1 MATRFGVDVGGTF
14 TDLIYYDDETGEVFV
29 GKGPT
34 SPAAPDEGIANVV
47 SATVSDEAVRAAAYF
62 LHGTTVGINALLE
75 RKGAVVGL
83 LTTEGFRDVLEIR
96 RGDREDFMNHLWTAA
111 PPLVPRR
118 LRIPIRERMR
128 ADGTVETPLEADGIR
143 KAVEVFKGEG
153 VESVAVMFINSYA
166 NAAHELAAEKALR
179 EAGFDGEISLS
190 HRISG
195 EFREYERSS
204 TTVVDAYVRPRVSS
218 YLRRLESTLGE
229 RGFEGDCLVTR
240 SGGGAMRFSEAGER
254 PFETIMSG
262 PVAGAVG
269 AGELCRTLGISHGI
283 TADVGGTSFD
293 TCLIVDGR
301 PQVKYEGKVVEM
313 PLQSPWVDVRSIG
326 AGGGSIAHI
335 DAGGLLRVGPQSA
348 GAVPGPV
355 CYRRGG
361 TLPTVSD
368 AAAHLGMLAFGELA
382 GGLELDIEGSTA
394 ALEELG
400 SQLGLDADETAQGI
414 LTIANAAMAFA
425 IRSVT
430 IEEGQDPRDASILAF
445 GGAGPLFGTLLAQ
458 ELDVSKIVVP
468 NHAGNFSAWGLLGQD
483 LTRSRALT
491 SIRKLDVD
499 GVAVA
504 NASLETMFREL
515 SQGGDEVL
523 EPALDLRYVGQE
535 YTLTIQPPAEAGQ
548 ITASAEDIEA
558 TFKRDYLRTFGH
570 ELRVPVEIV
579 SVRATSRTALPR
591 KANEKAAITRTV
603 RNTERRSVNAYSFT
617 QGERVTFD
625 VVDRGSLAVGET
637 VDGPMIILEET
648 TTTYVDAGY
657 RVDVHPTGTLLIEL
671 KEDQS

>member
-29 GKGPT
+29 GKGAT
-34 SPAAPDEGIANVV
+34 SPDAPDKGIADVI
-47 SATVSDEAVRAAAYF
+47 SATVPDEALQAAAYF

-96 RGDREDFMNHLWTAA
+96 RGDREEFMNHLWTAA
-111 PPLVPRR
+111 TPLVPRR
-118 LRIPIRERMR
+118 RRLPVRERMR
-128 ADGTVETPLEADGIR
+128 ADGTVETPLEPDGIR
-143 KAVEVFKGEG
+143 AAVELFRAEG
-153 VESVAVMFINSYA
+153 VEAVAVMFINSYA
-166 NAAHELAAEKALR
+166 NPEHELAAEQVLR
-179 EAGFDGEISLS
+179 DAGFEGEISLS

-218 YLRRLESTLGE
+218 YLRRLEDTLNE
-229 RGFEGDCLVTR
+229 RGFTGDCLVTR

-269 AGELCRTLGISHGI
+269 AGELCRALSISHGI

-301 PQVKYEGKVVEM
+301 PQVKYEGMVVEM

-326 AGGGSIAHI
+326 SGGGSIAHI

-355 CYRRGG
+355 CYGRGG
-361 TLPTVSD
+361 TQPTVTD
-368 AAAHLGMLAFGELA
+368 AAAHLGMLGFGELA
-382 GGLELDIEGSTA
+382 GGLALDIDGATA
-394 ALEELG
+394 ALERLG
-400 SQLGLDADETAQGI
+400 SQLGLDAEQVAQGI
-414 LTIANAAMAFA
+414 LIIANAAMAFA

-430 IEEGQDPRDASILAF
+430 IEQGQDPREASILAF

-458 ELDVSKIVVP
+458 ELDVKSVIVP

-491 SIRKLDVD
+491 SIKKLDD
-499 GVAVA
+499 EGIAGA
-504 NASLETMFREL
+504 KADLAKMFAGL

-523 EPALDLRYVGQE
+523 EPALDLRYLGQE
-535 YTLTIQPPAEAGQ
+535 YTLTIHPPAEAGV
-548 ITASAEDIEA
+548 ITPSADEIRT
-558 TFKRDYLRTFGH
+558 TFQADYLRTFGH
-570 ELRVPVEIV
+570 QLAQPVEIV
-579 SVRATSRTALPR
+579 SVRATTRTALPR
-591 KANEKAAITRTV
+591 KANERNAIITTT
-603 RNTERRSVNAYSFT
+603 RNTERRSLSAYSFT
-617 QGERVTFD
+617 QGSRVTFD
-625 VVDRGSLAVGET
+625 VVDRASLAVGEP
-637 VDGPMIILEET
+637 VDGPLIVLEET

-657 RVDVHPTGTLLIEL
+657 RVDVHPSGTLLIEL
-671 KEDQS
+671 KEDAV